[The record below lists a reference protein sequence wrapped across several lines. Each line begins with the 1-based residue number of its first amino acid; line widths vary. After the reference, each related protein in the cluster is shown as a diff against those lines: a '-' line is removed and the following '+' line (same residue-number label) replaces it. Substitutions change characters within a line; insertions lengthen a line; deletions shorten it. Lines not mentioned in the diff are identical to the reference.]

1 MWVCGFRLMT
11 NGVHRGRSPHTQYK
25 TKRILVCVCSKQ
37 DGSFAFV
44 SQGFDISGLPLS
56 AFVFSV

>member
-1 MWVCGFRLMT
+1 MECT
-11 NGVHRGRSPHTQYK
+11 GVEVHTHSIKPREYW
-25 TKRILVCVCSKQ
+25 CVCSKQ